1 MTPWLVLTAFI
12 AALNLLAFVWIR
24 GRWGRI
30 VILLAVA
37 SVIGTI
43 VGNAIGERLGL
54 DLLRLGDFQ
63 VLAAS
68 VVAQLAMLAVV
79 LLSALGP
86 RRIEIVD

>member
-1 MTPWLVLTAFI
+1 MTPWLVLTAFV

-30 VILLAVA
+30 VGVLAVA
-37 SVIGTI
+37 SVLGTI
-43 VGNAIGERLGL
+43 AGNAIGARVGL
-54 DLLRLGDFQ
+54 ELLRLGEFQ

-79 LLSALGP
+79 LLAALGP
-86 RRIEIVD
+86 RRIEIE